1 MNSINLSQ
9 IEKKINLLS
18 RTDQLRLIERIL
30 RRWRQRDLKEENS
43 FEQQLTAMAADKEI
57 QRELQKIN
65 KEFIVTEMD
74 GLGQYNGNSTR

>member
-9 IEKKINLLS
+9 IEKNINLLS

-30 RRWRQRDLKEENS
+30 RRWRQRDLKESRFNRD

-74 GLGQYNGNSTR
+74 GLRTI

>member
-9 IEKKINLLS
+9 IEKNINLLS

-74 GLGQYNGNSTR
+74 GLRTI